1 MDDEMSPEK
10 KLTAGALLLHAIVLL
25 IFATTAF
32 INSMIQHMGFPSGL
46 DFTPTA
52 YFGAMAVMATWLSSR
67 HYLRTVRKRHLKIWA
82 SFHITV
88 SAYAII
94 TYFQF
99 YSIGL
104 PFSPSILSF
113 LLPLLLYIIPPVLV
127 IVFTSKERT

>member
-1 MDDEMSPEK
+1 MSPEK
-10 KLTAGALLLHAIVLL
+10 KFTVGALLLHATVLL
-25 IFATTAF
+25 IFAITTF
-32 INSMIQHMGFPSGL
+32 INTMIQQMGFPSGVE
-46 DFTPTA
+46 FTPTA

-82 SFHITV
+82 TFHIAV
-88 SAYAII
+88 SVYAII
-94 TYFQF
+94 TYFQL

-127 IVFTSKERT
+127 IVLVSKERT